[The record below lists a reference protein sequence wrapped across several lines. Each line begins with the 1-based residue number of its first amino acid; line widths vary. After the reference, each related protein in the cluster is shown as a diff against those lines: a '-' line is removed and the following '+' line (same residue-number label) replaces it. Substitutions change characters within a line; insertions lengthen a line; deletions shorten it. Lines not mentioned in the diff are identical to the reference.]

1 MLRRQTLT
9 SQVVDYVLDLIK
21 SGKVK
26 AGEKLPTEEQLTQTL
41 GVSRTCVREAMKSL
55 ESLRVVRIRPRIGAT
70 VLEPSPLNLLH
81 AEHFSIAM
89 QQQKTDVLLE
99 FRKIMEVGLASLAA
113 EKADPSDLAAMSA
126 ALDSYRKEVEEKQID
141 CCTDMSFH
149 AALAKASK
157 NPIAEL
163 VWQMISSH
171 LAPMLERTVEIPN
184 VADETLRDH
193 QKIFQAIRSGNA
205 RKAREAMRLHL
216 ENADRVWRI
225 AATEDHRNS
234 SPARSSR

>member
-1 MLRRQTLT
+1 LLRRQTLT

-21 SGKVK
+21 SGRVK
-26 AGEKLPTEEQLTQTL
+26 AGEKLPTEEQLTHTL

-55 ESLRVVRIRPRIGAT
+55 ESLRVVSIRPRIGAT
-70 VLEPSPLNLLH
+70 VLEPSSLNLVH
-81 AEHFSIAM
+81 AEHFSIAL
-89 QQQKTDVLLE
+89 QQQETDVLLE

-113 EKADPSDLAAMSA
+113 EKADAADLKAMSA
-126 ALDSYRKEVEEKQID
+126 ALDNYREEVKQNRID

-157 NPIAEL
+157 NPMAEL

-171 LAPMLERTVEIPN
+171 LAPMLEKTQALPN
-184 VADETLRDH
+184 VAEETLHDH
-193 QKIFQAIRSGNA
+193 QKIFQAVKSANP
-205 RKAREAMRLHL
+205 RKAREAMRMHL

-225 AATEDHRNS
+225 ANSEGARNHT
-234 SPARSSR
+234 PVRSSR